1 MRSSLLSGVLNTWAL
16 AAVALLHFA
25 SASLCH
31 SAYWGSKLQNKFL
44 MEVTMLST
52 MKHRHV
58 VHETSLPKPYRIV
71 HQEEDGDDAEDADD
85 MSWVNRGHEEKAK
98 RRIRLKLTVDD
109 RNQIQE
115 VECG

>member
-1 MRSSLLSGVLNTWAL
+1 
-16 AAVALLHFA
+16 
-25 SASLCH
+25 
-31 SAYWGSKLQNKFL
+31 
-44 MEVTMLST
+44 MEVTMTTS
-52 MKHRHV
+52 MSHRHV

-71 HQEEDGDDAEDADD
+71 HQEEDGDDAEDEDD

-109 RNQIQE
+109 KHQIQE